1 MKREKN
7 GPYSL
12 IHYFTYSPKIM
23 DRFFGII
30 GIIFIF
36 LVAFLMSNNKKA
48 INIKTVGVGFLLQIL
63 LAVFVLK
70 TPLGQGIFEAIG
82 LFIQKIL
89 KFSIEGAAFMF
100 GPLSSTVKL
109 SNIFG
114 SGSIVFAIQLLAT
127 TVFITVLVNI
137 LYYYKI
143 MQRVIAILSK
153 AMYKLMDVSGAEAF
167 SNVASSFVGQISAQI
182 MIKPYLP
189 NLTRSELLAS
199 MAGSMA
205 CISGGVMA
213 LYVGMGIPA
222 QYLLAASIMAA
233 PGALVISKMVYP
245 EDGIPQTKNEVK
257 ISRRRTHVNV
267 LDSIARG
274 ASDGLAVS
282 LKVTAILLSFVALIA
297 MLDWFLG
304 KSGLFLAKTTH
315 MNLAFLGLDIN
326 HLSMKAIIGKLFSG
340 FAFIMGV
347 PLKDINTVGSLLGTK
362 FVLNEMLGYIDLVS
376 IKHVISQKSFIIA
389 SFALCGFGNLS
400 SIAIQIGGIGELASN
415 QRKNLSRLGVR
426 ALICGTLASYMSA
439 CIAGIL
445 LG

>member
-1 MKREKN
+1 
-7 GPYSL
+7 
-12 IHYFTYSPKIM
+12 M

-36 LVAFLMSNNKKA
+36 IVAFLMSNNKRG
-48 INIKTVGVGFLLQIL
+48 INLKTVTMGFLIQVL

-70 TPLGQGIFEAIG
+70 TPIGQSLFETIG

-89 KFSIEGAAFMF
+89 KFSIDGAAFMF

-109 SNIFG
+109 SHIFG

-143 MQRVIAILSK
+143 MQRIIAVLSK

-213 LYVGMGIPA
+213 IYVGMGVPA

-233 PGALVISKMVYP
+233 PGALVISKIVYP
-245 EDGIPQTKNEVK
+245 EDGTPQTKNEVK

-297 MLDWFLG
+297 MIDWFLG
-304 KSGLFLAKTTH
+304 KTGLFLSKTTH
-315 MNLAFLGLDIN
+315 MNLVFLGLDID

-347 PLKDINTVGSLLGTK
+347 PMKDINAVGSLLGTK

-376 IKHVISQKSFIIA
+376 IKNAISQKSFIIA